1 MNEMDQEFMLSEL
14 NRFRKRSLAGRISLG
29 ALGCA
34 QLFLAVPW
42 LFGSSPI
49 WGDSHTAVLHVT
61 RDGAFGLM
69 FGGAAIVVAFS
80 VRLAWFAL
88 PVVVVLMVAQAVVGY
103 ADFQNL
109 EVSSG
114 FEWVHML
121 SALIGIGIAL
131 FVKPRRRQPKE
142 DQSRHLSAVKPPIQI
157 D

>member
-1 MNEMDQEFMLSEL
+1 MNEIDQEFMLSEL
-14 NRFRKRSLAGRISLG
+14 NRFRKRSLAGRILLG
-29 ALGCA
+29 ALGGT
-34 QLFLAVPW
+34 QLFLAIPW

-88 PVVVVLMVAQAVVGY
+88 PMVVILMVVQAIVGY
-103 ADFQNL
+103 TDFQNS

-114 FEWVHML
+114 FEWVHIL
-121 SALIGIGIAL
+121 GALISIGIAL
-131 FVKPRRRQPKE
+131 FVRPRRRQPKE
-142 DQSRHLSAVKPPIQI
+142 DQSRHLSVVKSPLQI